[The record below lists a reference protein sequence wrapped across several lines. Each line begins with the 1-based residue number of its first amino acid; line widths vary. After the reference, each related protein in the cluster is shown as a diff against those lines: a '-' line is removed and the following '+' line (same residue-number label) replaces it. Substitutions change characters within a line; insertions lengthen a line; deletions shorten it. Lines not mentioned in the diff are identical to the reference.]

1 CAACVAVCRLETGA
15 SDFEREFALSLVE
28 AFAEAEVNFSVSR
41 IEVEDRLLGRQREGG
56 QNEGNQRTG
65 PQSLAPPGSRILQPS
80 GPTAVRNPGAESSPT
95 CRARSWANIA
105 GLAASARRTRL
116 RSQSVRSSV
125 SSNSDMNAGRRAR
138 FRWLASYAARL
149 PEARAPAK
157 AGAWR
162 KARRSPSPVIASTE
176 PEASPI
182 RTTLSRAI
190 LFNVRVT
197 DTAPR
202 SELAG

>member
-1 CAACVAVCRLETGA
+1 FMHTAIPAGVARVAASDIDHDLAACLPGRRIETEGSAFELEC
-15 SDFEREFALSLVE
+15 ALHLVE
-28 AFAEAEVNFSVSR
+28 DVAEAEVNFSVGR

-138 FRWLASYAARL
+138 FRWLA
-149 PEARAPAK
+149 
-157 AGAWR
+157 
-162 KARRSPSPVIASTE
+162 
-176 PEASPI
+176 
-182 RTTLSRAI
+182 
-190 LFNVRVT
+190 
-197 DTAPR
+197 
-202 SELAG
+202 